1 MSPGLPGLDQVFGPA
16 DPFTGISHMLSHPFM
31 ARAFEAGTVVAIA
44 CGLIGYFV
52 VLRAQVFAGDALSHV
67 AFTGALAAL
76 AAGIDLR
83 LGLFV
88 ACIVFGMAMASLDPL
103 GRADDVVIGN
113 VFAWILGLGALFLS
127 LYATSAHGGNG
138 GAGVSVL
145 FGSIFGLSSGQA
157 HVASAIGVAAI
168 MLLLAIARPLL
179 FASLDESVAAA
190 SGVPVRLLG
199 VVFLGL
205 VGVTAGE
212 ATQAIGSLLLLGLL
226 AAPAAAAQLLT
237 ASPWR
242 ALALSTAIAVGSMW
256 AGLAMSYAAPTVPAS
271 FAVISFAT
279 ATYLVSGLRYWVL
292 GRPGHRPHAGMSGRD
307 QAGSANQLEDVALA
321 DASGRP
327 PLAGRTSG
335 EPLDPFVRGSS
346 NPVQPS

>member
-1 MSPGLPGLDQVFGPA
+1 MSPGLLGLDQVFGSA
-16 DPFTGISHMLSHPFM
+16 DPLTGISHMLSHPFM
-31 ARAFEAGTVVAIA
+31 VRAFEAGTVVAIA

-157 HVASAIGVAAI
+157 NVASAIGAATV

-179 FASLDESVAAA
+179 FATLDESVAAA
-190 SGVPVRLLG
+190 TGVPVRLLG
-199 VVFLGL
+199 VMFLGL
-205 VGVTAGE
+205 VGATAGE

-237 ASPWR
+237 ASPWK

-256 AGLAMSYAAPTVPAS
+256 AGLAMSYAAPKVPAS
-271 FAVISFAT
+271 FAVVSFAT
-279 ATYLVSGLRYWVL
+279 GAYLVSGLRYWL
-292 GRPGHRPHAGMSGRD
+292 SGSRDPRPPARSARPNR
-307 QAGSANQLEDVALA
+307 AGSANQLEDLALA
-321 DASGRP
+321 DASGGQ

-335 EPLDPFVRGSS
+335 EPLNLFVGRSS
-346 NPVQPS
+346 DSVQPS